1 MLSRGDYTTADG
13 WAVDLPFRRSFHVF
27 RAAQIKDVSR
37 SREQIQSFY
46 PETMILFYKRTDAA
60 TRVGLGDRLSAMRK
74 FRLLLTLTLWT
85 LATQACAEDRVIAGW
100 DTVSRIFQKRC
111 INCHS
116 QFGAA
121 KALRLDN
128 YEGVTT
134 GSADGA
140 VVLSGN
146 SSQSELVKRL
156 QGESMPRM
164 PFLSTPLPK
173 NEIELIIRW
182 IDAGLPTTSRSD

>member
-1 MLSRGDYTTADG
+1 M
-13 WAVDLPFRRSFHVF
+13 
-27 RAAQIKDVSR
+27 
-37 SREQIQSFY
+37 IQS
-46 PETMILFYKRTDAA
+46 YKRTDTAM
-60 TRVGLGDRLSAMRK
+60 RVGLGDRLSGMRN
-74 FRLLLTLTLWT
+74 FRLLLTLILWT
-85 LATQACAEDRVIAGW
+85 LGTQAFAEDRPLAGW
-100 DTVSRIFQKRC
+100 DAVSRIFQKRC

-140 VVLSGN
+140 VVLSGK
-146 SSQSELVKRL
+146 SSQSELVRRL
-156 QGESMPRM
+156 LGESTPRM

-173 NEIELIIRW
+173 NEIDLIIRW
-182 IDAGLPTTSRSD
+182 IDAGLPNTS

>member
-1 MLSRGDYTTADG
+1 
-13 WAVDLPFRRSFHVF
+13 
-27 RAAQIKDVSR
+27 
-37 SREQIQSFY
+37 
-46 PETMILFYKRTDAA
+46 MILSYKRFGAA
-60 TRVGLGDRLSAMRK
+60 TRVGLGDRLSDMRN
-74 FRLLLTLTLWT
+74 FRLLLTLILSTLG
-85 LATQACAEDRVIAGW
+85 TQACAEDRALAGW

-116 QFGAA
+116 QSGAA

-146 SSQSELVKRL
+146 SSQSELVRRL
-156 QGESMPRM
+156 QGESTPRM

-173 NEIELIIRW
+173 NEIDLIIRW
-182 IDAGLPTTSRSD
+182 IDAGLPNSS